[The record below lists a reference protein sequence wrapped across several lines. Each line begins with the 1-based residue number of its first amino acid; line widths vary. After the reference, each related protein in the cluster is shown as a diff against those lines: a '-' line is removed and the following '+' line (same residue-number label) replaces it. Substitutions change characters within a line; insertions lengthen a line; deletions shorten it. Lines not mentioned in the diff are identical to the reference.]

1 MCEGFYLK
9 TEKYIYS
16 VKKLSVCCSLCVE
29 EGCVFGRSVFVVL
42 IQVVSTYIA
51 YLGPLCVYI
60 EFVFSTCN
68 LENERDNN
76 ALHFTESPG
85 IYFKKGI
92 DPLVR

>member
-16 VKKLSVCCSLCVE
+16 VKKLSVCCSLCVK
-29 EGCVFGRSVFVVL
+29 EGCVFGSPYSSCFH
-42 IQVVSTYIA
+42 IKYIA